1 MDDDLWERIAR
12 LEEDL
17 LDEEEEYEEAI
28 PVRPRFGRKKDK
40 RDISAIYA
48 DEVYASPKEKPGKPP
63 VRRDIRGL
71 KVLLLFEIIGI
82 LVIIGWWLQWLI

>member
-17 LDEEEEYEEAI
+17 LDEEEEYEE
-28 PVRPRFGRKKDK
+28 PVPARPWFGRKKDK
-40 RDISAIYA
+40 QDISAIYS
-48 DEVYASPKEKPGKPP
+48 DEVYEAPREKSGKPP

-82 LVIIGWWLQWLI
+82 LAIIGWWLQWLI